1 MPQKYLKP
9 CLESIAYAARYL
21 NSEAVFLTATMPDFE
36 KLIKKYAVPG
46 SAILDLVDDKSDFD
60 KFDKCRFEYIGEVS
74 GEDMIAKAQESPASL
89 IIVNSKKRAKQI
101 YRDCTGRKF
110 HLSTYLTATDRK
122 RIIDTIK
129 EELHA
134 LETDY
139 PDLACVPEERRIT
152 VVSTSLIEAGI
163 DLDMCTVFR
172 ELTGLDSI
180 LQSGGRCNR
189 EGRRDDGS
197 TYIFSFSDSRKVSSD
212 ERANLTRGLLRKYD
226 NITSPEC
233 IREYYDRLF
242 FMNSDHIEHYA
253 MSNFCRG
260 IDSIPFKTYAQ
271 GFRIIEDSTESIAV
285 PSDENSRQLVDKL
298 RYIGQ
303 NPDQAGG
310 IGSISRKLQKY
321 TCSVSREELRSLIRQ
336 GAVQD
341 FDTGIWCL
349 MNSDYYDKDEG
360 IGFEPKDYII

>member
-1 MPQKYLKP
+1 M
-9 CLESIAYAARYL
+9 
-21 NSEAVFLTATMPDFE
+21 
-36 KLIKKYAVPG
+36 
-46 SAILDLVDDKSDFD
+46 
-60 KFDKCRFEYIGEVS
+60 
-74 GEDMIAKAQESPASL
+74 
-89 IIVNSKKRAKQI
+89 
-101 YRDCTGRKF
+101 
-110 HLSTYLTATDRK
+110 
-122 RIIDTIK
+122 
-129 EELHA
+129 
-134 LETDY
+134 
-139 PDLACVPEERRIT
+139 PEERRIT

-189 EGRRDDGS
+189 EGKRDDGS

>member
-36 KLIKKYAVPG
+36 KLIKKYAV
-46 SAILDLVDDKSDFD
+46 SSSSILDLVEDKTDFD
-60 KFDKCRFEYIGEVS
+60 KFDKCRFEYMGEVS
-74 GEDMIAKAQESPASL
+74 GEELIVKSQESPASL

-101 YRDCTGRKF
+101 YRDCNGRKF
-110 HLSTYLTATDRK
+110 HLSTYLTAMDRK

-129 EELHA
+129 EELQA
-134 LETDY
+134 LEEDY
-139 PDLACVPEERRIT
+139 PGLTGVPEERRIT
-152 VVSTSLIEAGI
+152 VVSTSLIEAGV
-163 DLDMCTVFR
+163 DLDMHAIFR

-189 EGRRDDGS
+189 EGKRDDGI
-197 TYIFSFSDSRKVSSD
+197 TYIFSFSDSRKVSGD
-212 ERANLTRGLLRKYD
+212 ERSNLTRGLLQKYD

-242 FMNSDHIEHYA
+242 FINSDNIEHYA

-260 IDSIPFKTYAQ
+260 IDSIPFKSYAQ
-271 GFRIIEDSTESIAV
+271 GFRRIEDSTESVVV
-285 PSDENSRQLVDKL
+285 PLDENSIQLMDKL
-298 RYIGQ
+298 RYAGQ
-303 NPDQAGG
+303 NPDQVGG
-310 IGSISRKLQKY
+310 IGGISRKLQKY
-321 TCSVSREELRSLIRQ
+321 TCSVSKEELKSLIEQ
-336 GAVQD
+336 GAVKD

-349 MNSDYYDKDEG
+349 MNPDYYDKDEG
-360 IGFEPKDYII
+360 IGFEPSDYII